1 MIALLKAALKRTP
14 LYPVLAFYAFYVRA
28 NRQGTQEARM
38 ADFYRQF
45 LRPNDL
51 VFDIGANMGGRVS
64 VFVHLGC
71 RVVAVEPQAFCL
83 AVLKRKFGSRITI
96 WPGAVSDSIGHAELY
111 VSDIHTLSSI
121 SKEWIKRTTESGR
134 FATQLNKTV
143 MVHTTTL
150 DALCKEYGQPAF
162 VKIDVE
168 GHELAVLR
176 GLSCPIRALSFE
188 FATEYM
194 QETFFCLAYLD
205 HLGSYE
211 YNYSFGETMDLHF
224 TEWKTLPEIQ
234 ACLSRVEALAWGDIY
249 ARLRPYPGNLE
260 S

>member
-14 LYPVLAFYAFYVRA
+14 LYPVLASYAFYARA

-51 VFDIGANMGGRVS
+51 VFDIGANMGGRVN

-71 RVVAVEPQAFCL
+71 RVVAVEPQALCL
-83 AVLKRKFGSRITI
+83 AVLKRKFGRRINI
-96 WPGAVSDSIGHAELY
+96 WPGAISDFIGRAELY
-111 VSDIHTLSSI
+111 VSDIHTLSSM
-121 SKEWIKRTTESGR
+121 SKEWIKRTAESGR
-134 FATQLNKTV
+134 FFSQSDKTV
-143 MVHTTTL
+143 LVDTTTL
-150 DALCKEYGQPAF
+150 DALCKSYGPPAF

-168 GHELAVLR
+168 GHEQAVFR
-176 GLSCPIRALSFE
+176 GLSCPIRSLSFE
-188 FATEYM
+188 FATECM
-194 QETFFCLAYLD
+194 EATFSCLAHLN

-211 YNYSFGETMDLHF
+211 YNYSFGETMELHF
-224 TEWKTLPEIQ
+224 TEWKSMSEIQ
-234 ACLSRVEALAWGDIY
+234 SSLSRVDPLAWGDIY
-249 ARLRPYPGNLE
+249 ARLRPHPGSVN